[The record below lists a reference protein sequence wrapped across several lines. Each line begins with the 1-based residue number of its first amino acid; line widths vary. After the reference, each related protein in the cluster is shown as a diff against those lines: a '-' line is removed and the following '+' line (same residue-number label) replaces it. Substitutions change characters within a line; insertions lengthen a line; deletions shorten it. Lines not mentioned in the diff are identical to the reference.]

1 MNIEVKGHGYFDF
14 LLRPLPVFVIVEV
27 LVESP
32 LSLSVFIIVRDFDYF
47 KFLCFF
53 LVELLLSLPCEGF
66 YGAPNVTFNDFHY
79 YR

>member
-1 MNIEVKGHGYFDF
+1 MEPLI
-14 LLRPLPVFVIVEV
+14 PLPVFVIVEV

-66 YGAPNVTFNDFHY
+66 YGAPNVTFNDIHY